1 MHTRVIKSN
10 ARAISKRERQLLPVQ
25 SEGGKTL
32 VKRTNK
38 ALMFLSLMLV
48 AMMASACSM
57 NRVLPEAADEEAMMV
72 EVRGAIADAVP
83 GKTFDLGVD
92 VTENGVVT
100 LTGEVD
106 SASDRDAI
114 VTRVG
119 QVKGVRSVNASG
131 LRART

>member
-1 MHTRVIKSN
+1 M
-10 ARAISKRERQLLPVQ
+10 
-25 SEGGKTL
+25 KTS
-32 VKRTNK
+32 NK
-38 ALMFLSLMLV
+38 ALVFLSLLLV
-48 AMMASACSM
+48 ALAVSACSM

-72 EVRGAIADAVP
+72 EVRGAIADAVA

-92 VTENGVVT
+92 VTEGGVVT

-119 QVKGVRSVNASG
+119 QVKGVRSVNANQ
-131 LRART
+131 LRVR

>member
-1 MHTRVIKSN
+1 MKANR
-10 ARAISKRERQLLPVQ
+10 
-25 SEGGKTL
+25 TL
-32 VKRTNK
+32 V
-38 ALMFLSLMLV
+38 FLSLLLV

-57 NRVLPEAADEEAMMV
+57 NRVLPAEMDEEAMMV

-92 VTENGVVT
+92 VTEGGRVT

-106 SASDRDAI
+106 SASDREAI

-119 QVKGVRSVNASG
+119 QVKGVTSVNSVG
-131 LRART
+131 LRVRG

>member
-1 MHTRVIKSN
+1 MKTN
-10 ARAISKRERQLLPVQ
+10 
-25 SEGGKTL
+25 KTL
-32 VKRTNK
+32 V
-38 ALMFLSLMLV
+38 FLSLLLV
-48 AMMASACSM
+48 GLMVSACSM

-72 EVRGAIADAVP
+72 EVRAAIADAVV

-92 VTENGVVT
+92 VTEGGVVT

-106 SASDRDAI
+106 NASDRDAI

-131 LRART
+131 LRVR

>member
-1 MHTRVIKSN
+1 MKN
-10 ARAISKRERQLLPVQ
+10 N
-25 SEGGKTL
+25 
-32 VKRTNK
+32 NK
-38 ALMFLSLMLV
+38 ALVFLSLLLV
-48 AMMASACSM
+48 AIAVSACSM

-92 VTENGVVT
+92 VTEGGVVT

-119 QVKGVRSVNASG
+119 QVKGVRSVNASQ
-131 LRART
+131 LRVR